1 MHSSSEMSKGTSEGI
16 LSHANR
22 KSFFQIPADMFTVNL
37 KGMWRKEWGEAP
49 RKRLLK
55 VMHYKTS

>member
-1 MHSSSEMSKGTSEGI
+1 MQIESVFS
-16 LSHANR
+16 
-22 KSFFQIPADMFTVNL
+22 QIPADLFTITL

-55 VMHYKTS
+55 VKHYKTS